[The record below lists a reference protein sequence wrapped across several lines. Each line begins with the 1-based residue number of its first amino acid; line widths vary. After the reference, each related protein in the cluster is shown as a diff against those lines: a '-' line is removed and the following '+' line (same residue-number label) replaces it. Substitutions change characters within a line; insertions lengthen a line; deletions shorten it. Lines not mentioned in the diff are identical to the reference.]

1 MSVQTEIKNANDTND
16 DVEMKTF
23 KIDPMKHAAF
33 TDGGAHPNNKSDK
46 SIAGY
51 ASTFVS
57 GPLNDTRIYGNLC
70 NKEHNASNIR
80 AEGMAIVR
88 TLELVNKSK
97 EPWDE
102 FDIITDCKFW
112 VDMLERYMPK
122 WSSTK
127 FKSQSNPDL
136 TMRLWRVWNSIG
148 KKGTV
153 RILHMNSHG
162 KSGWNK
168 YPEGSYEKY
177 CYEQNDYV
185 DKLCNY
191 ARLDMDKGEEII
203 DMVEYD

>member
-1 MSVQTEIKNANDTND
+1 
-16 DVEMKTF
+16 MKTF

-80 AEGMAIVR
+80 AEGIAIIR
-88 TLELVNKSK
+88 TLEIVNKS
-97 EPWDE
+97 EDPWNE

-122 WSSTK
+122 WSSSK
-127 FKSQSNPDL
+127 FKTQSNPDL
-136 TMRLWRVWNSIG
+136 TLRLWRIWNIVG

-168 YPEGSYEKY
+168 FPEGSYEKY
-177 CYEQNDYV
+177 CYDQNDYV

-191 ARLDMDKGEEII
+191 ARLDMDRGEEII